1 MRRTA
6 SVKARDFTDVIY
18 IEREEFLLLCDD
30 GLKVRYFKV
39 LIFKYWFN
47 MVKNNIIEGNYKN
60 LNLKCFICR

>member
-30 GLKVRYFKV
+30 GLKVRYFKA
-39 LIFKYWFN
+39 LSIGLTW
-47 MVKNNIIEGNYKN
+47 
-60 LNLKCFICR
+60 

>member
-30 GLKVRYFKV
+30 GLKVRYLKV